1 MGHALLHSRPVALD
15 EPDFGVALAPLR
27 LRSAGEQIADRL
39 VTAIA
44 LGEFVPGQRLPSERE
59 LAALL
64 GVSRASVRDALH
76 LLASAGYVDI
86 QRGRTG
92 GAYVQMS
99 WGSESAD
106 MVRRTL
112 VPHWHHFEALL
123 DLRRLV
129 EPLIARTA
137 TERRTAEDLDQIRRA
152 LADYVDA
159 PDREAS
165 RAGDQALHATIARA
179 THNEYLASISGQI
192 RAELSLGFQAEPF
205 SDEIRR
211 TAVVQHI
218 LLVEA
223 IEAGDPTAAAALAA
237 EHFSLTETALR
248 ELVERVGHEP
258 PGPFTG

>member
-1 MGHALLHSRPVALD
+1 MGRTMLHSPSVGLD
-15 EPDFGVALAPLR
+15 EPDLGAALAPLR
-27 LRSAGEQIADRL
+27 LRNAGEQIADRL

-44 LGEFVPGQRLPSERE
+44 LGEFVPGQRLPSERD
-59 LAALL
+59 LATLL

-76 LLASAGYVDI
+76 LLAAAGYVDI
-86 QRGRTG
+86 HRGRNG

-99 WGSESAD
+99 WGSQSAD

-112 VPHWHHFEALL
+112 VPHWQHFEALL

-137 TERRTAEDLDQIRRA
+137 SERRTDGDLEQIRLA

-165 RAGDQALHATIARA
+165 RAADQALHAAIASA
-179 THNEYLASISGQI
+179 THNQYLVSLSGQI
-192 RAELSLGFQAEPF
+192 RAQVSLGFQAEPY
-205 SDEIRR
+205 SDAIRC
-211 TAVVQHI
+211 TAIGQHTR
-218 LLVEA
+218 LVERIA
-223 IEAGDPTAAAALAA
+223 AGEPDAAAALAS

-248 ELVERVGHEP
+248 KLVARVAREP
-258 PGPFTG
+258 AGTSGR

>member
-1 MGHALLHSRPVALD
+1 MLHSTTAALD
-15 EPDFGVALAPLR
+15 GPDLGAALAPLR
-27 LRSAGEQIADRL
+27 LRSAGEQIAERL

-76 LLASAGYVDI
+76 LLAAAGYVDI
-86 QRGRTG
+86 QRGRSG

-99 WGSESAD
+99 WGSQSAD

-112 VPHWHHFEALL
+112 VPHWQHFEALF

-137 TERRTAEDLDQIRRA
+137 AERRTPEDLDEIRLA
-152 LADYVDA
+152 LADYVGA

-165 RAGDQALHATIARA
+165 RAADQALHSAIARA
-179 THNEYLASISGQI
+179 THNEYLVSLSSQI
-192 RAELSLGFQAEPF
+192 RAQVSLGFQAEPY

-211 TAVVQHI
+211 TAVVQHTR
-218 LLVEA
+218 LVETIA
-223 IEAGDPTAAAALAA
+223 AGDPDTAAALATD
-237 EHFSLTETALR
+237 HFSLTETALR
-248 ELVERVGHEP
+248 ELVARVVREP
-258 PGPFTG
+258 SGSRPG

>member
-1 MGHALLHSRPVALD
+1 MGRALLHSPAVGLD
-15 EPDFGVALAPLR
+15 EPDLGSPLAPLR
-27 LRSAGEQIADRL
+27 LRNAGEQIADRL

-76 LLASAGYVDI
+76 LLAAAGYVDI

-92 GAYVQMS
+92 GAYVQLS

-112 VPHWHHFEALL
+112 VFHWQHFEALL
-123 DLRRLV
+123 DLRRLI

-137 TERRTAEDLDQIRRA
+137 TERRTPEDLAEIRRA
-152 LADYVDA
+152 LTDYVEA
-159 PDREAS
+159 EDREAS
-165 RAGDQALHATIARA
+165 RAADQDLHTAIARA
-179 THNEYLASISGQI
+179 THNEYLVSISGQI
-192 RAELSLGFQAEPF
+192 RAELSLGFQAEPY
-205 SDEIRR
+205 SDAIRR
-211 TAVVQHI
+211 TAIVQHTR
-218 LLVEA
+218 LVET
-223 IEAGDPTAAAALAA
+223 IEAGDPAAAAAIAA

-248 ELVERVGHEP
+248 ELVERVATDPAGLL
-258 PGPFTG
+258 G